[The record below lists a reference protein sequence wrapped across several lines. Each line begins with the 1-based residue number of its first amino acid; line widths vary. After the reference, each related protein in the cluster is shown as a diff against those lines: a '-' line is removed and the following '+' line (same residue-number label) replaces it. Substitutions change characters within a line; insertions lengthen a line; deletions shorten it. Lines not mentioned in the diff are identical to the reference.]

1 MRTPFITLLT
11 FALSAFTSACSMSTE
26 KVDAKKNPDPKMR
39 YEVTLTIDNAPGP
52 FDSITGFMQYEV
64 TNRECV
70 PVTGAPMNP
79 LRLPPKEDPE
89 IQFIKVADNV
99 YKGTVYGDYFQD
111 EDYFGLGVCRWSLIA
126 VITSLDINKLSF
138 SPSLS
143 ADELFSQQSP
153 TTYFV
158 GQLYHRND
166 IDIPVFGESRKD
178 AYPPDRQKDLF
189 SVALSSKEMF
199 K

>member
-52 FDSITGFMQYEV
+52 FDSITGLMEYEV

-79 LRLPPKEDPE
+79 LRLPPKEHPE

-99 YKGTVYGDYFQD
+99 YKGAVYGDYFQD
-111 EDYFGLGVCRWSLIA
+111 EDYFGLGACHWSLTS
-126 VITSLDINKLSF
+126 VTTSLNVNKLSF
-138 SPSLS
+138 IPRLSP
-143 ADELFSQQSP
+143 DQLFSKKSA

-158 GQLYHRND
+158 YRIRKNGDSNMSD
-166 IDIPVFGESRKD
+166 FGEPSPSEYRS
-178 AYPPDRQKDLF
+178 DRQKEVF
-189 SVALSSKEMF
+189 SVTLSSKEVF
-199 K
+199 E

>member
-1 MRTPFITLLT
+1 
-11 FALSAFTSACSMSTE
+11 MSSE

-111 EDYFGLGVCRWSLIA
+111 EDYFGLGICRWSLIA
-126 VITSLDINKLSF
+126 VITSLNINKLSF
-138 SPSLS
+138 VTSLS
-143 ADELFSQQSP
+143 PGQLFSQQDSRK
-153 TTYFV
+153 YFV
-158 GQLYHRND
+158 GQLYYRTD
-166 IDIPVFGESRKD
+166 ITIPDFGESRPN
-178 AYPPDRQKDLF
+178 AYPSDRQKDLF
-189 SVALSSKEMF
+189 SVTLSSKEDF